1 MKYQFMTSIVIFAL
15 SLSFATSSFGQ
26 SPRPTKPFVVGA
38 ENNESSKA
46 NLDLLAVRA
55 GKEKLIIFIARL
67 GRSETSRS
75 LIRKRLLTAQEYLQK
90 TRDLPVERLV
100 TAFGDPVSA
109 EGRIEVYLDN
119 QLFMVFLFKRDRNF
133 AREP

>member
-1 MKYQFMTSIVIFAL
+1 MFVLVLT
-15 SLSFATSSFGQ
+15 FATSSFGQ
-26 SPRPTKPFVVGA
+26 SPRLTKPFVVGA

-46 NLDLLAVRA
+46 NLDLLAERA
-55 GKEKLIIFIARL
+55 GKEKSIIFIARL
-67 GRSETSRS
+67 GTSETSRS
-75 LIRKRLLTAQEYLQK
+75 LSRKRLLTALEYLRK

-119 QLFMVFLFKRDRNF
+119 ELFMVFLFKRDRNF